1 MKNKTHKGNQKL
13 SKDAKLLDQYLS
25 RYYNCIISKNDLLD
39 RRKNILE
46 DFNTPLTSVKFSG
59 DPKAKKES
67 LGCAALSFRLDEIDG
82 KILEQLKDAEKSL
95 NDIMSIIDTL
105 PANTIERNII
115 EKKYIDRLSW
125 NKISQAE
132 NISRNAAF
140 YNWRAGLNKMLEFK
154 RVQKILKDYEKTL

>member
-1 MKNKTHKGNQKL
+1 MKNKTYKGNQKL

-67 LGCAALSFRLDEIDG
+67 RHGLRWKESNIIANHFESLGEICKDVKRQSGLSFRYF
-82 KILEQLKDAEKSL
+82 LEK
-95 NDIMSIIDTL
+95 
-105 PANTIERNII
+105 
-115 EKKYIDRLSW
+115 
-125 NKISQAE
+125 
-132 NISRNAAF
+132 
-140 YNWRAGLNKMLEFK
+140 FK
-154 RVQKILKDYEKTL
+154 VVNHDYEESIRLICLTYMSFNDMMFVINTVFKSRTIFCY